1 MVWNAAA
8 TALALAAASWP
19 SVACALADVAASP
32 YERALAQAWCGAAP
46 HTAFELAGHCPAC
59 WVGVALLAG
68 AAAVLL
74 QASRL
79 DRYATEQCNLHRSP
93 ALHL

>member
-1 MVWNAAA
+1 MVRNAAA

-32 YERALAQAWCGAAP
+32 YERAVAQAWCGAAP
-46 HTAFELAGHCPAC
+46 HAALELTGHCPAC

-74 QASRL
+74 QAPRHDEPAIAL
-79 DRYATEQCNLHRSP
+79 CNLRRSP